1 VDRVGEIRVLSG
13 GAVEPGLHAF
23 AALAKQEAGH
33 DLVIQFATAP
43 QIAKRLAV
51 GERYDLLIAS
61 PATLAETEQQGKP

>member
-1 VDRVGEIRVLSG
+1 MDRIGEIRVLSG

-43 QIAKRLAV
+43 QIAKRLAA
-51 GERYDLLIAS
+51 GERYDLLIAP